1 LSRFFDIYADDG
13 ELHRYQ
19 ETDLP
24 LLIGTDS
31 EVHVRLPVGK
41 SVEASIGLH
50 KGGYLFLEPA
60 TGSRTV
66 FHNDQLIKDT
76 VWIKSGDKT
85 RIGDWVL
92 QYRISGDRVEIT
104 LAEQTGPE
112 PAELPPIN
120 HNGPTP
126 DVAALPRVREEQRL
140 KKGHLKRNL
149 AAGFV
154 FLLLVLAAVFVLTAR
169 SVEVTVEPEPDSMNL
184 HGMVPVLPL
193 GHRFLGVAG
202 TYTLKASR
210 AGYQDLQAEIVIK
223 KTGSSRYAFTLEKL
237 PGLVDITSTP
247 DDAEI
252 FLDGKSLGSAPLAEV
267 SISGGKHE
275 LRCVL
280 DRYQDW
286 QQEID
291 VQGQGKH
298 QSVHCELQPAWG
310 RVFVVTNPA
319 GATVLENGREIG
331 VTPLTVELDQGKH
344 ELLLQEDGYA
354 PFTMNVDVEPGKT
367 LTPPVV
373 TLEQKPI
380 QLALRSTPVGAKV
393 TLDGSS
399 QGKTPLKI
407 SLNRGGSHTI
417 RFSMAGYEPI
427 EKTVT
432 VGDGDDQELAVTLK
446 PELGEVNITMSPAG
460 AQLFIDGKKQK
471 KNSGS
476 FKLTARKH
484 RVEAKADG
492 YRAEKQSV
500 TPRKGESRKLVF
512 DLQKKVASAAPAAPE
527 TTVSAPVSSPVPVA
541 AVTKQS
547 GKYPKMIRL
556 GSATFTMGA
565 SRREPGRRA
574 NESEH
579 QVEITRPFLL
589 GVHEITNGEF
599 RKFQNGHRSGFIGGL
614 TLDGDLQPVVN
625 ISWQDAARFCNWL
638 SEQQGLQPFYRQQG
652 NTLVVVSPA
661 GNGYRLPF
669 EAEWAYAARM
679 VGRTQ
684 PGRYPWDGGFPPRT
698 RNGNYADESA
708 RTIVPVVIK
717 GYFDGFPL
725 SAPVDS
731 FPRNMAGF
739 FDLGGNVSEWCH
751 DYYSPN
757 VGAVSGKTVDPTGPT
772 SGSYHVLRGS
782 SWRDGAMTE
791 LRLSF
796 RGYSNKAKDSL
807 GFRVARYAQ

>member
-1 LSRFFDIYADDG
+1 MSRFFDIYADDG
-13 ELHRYQ
+13 ELHRYL

-31 EVHVRLPVGK
+31 EAHVRLPVGR

-112 PAELPPIN
+112 PTELPPIN

-140 KKGHLKRNL
+140 KTGHLKRNI
-149 AAGFV
+149 AAGLA

-169 SVEVTVEPEPDSMNL
+169 SVEVKVEPEPESMNL
-184 HGMVPVLPL
+184 KGLVPALPF

-202 TYTLKASR
+202 TYTLEASK
-210 AGYQDLQAEIVIK
+210 AGYQDLQVEIIIK

-237 PGLVDITSTP
+237 PGRVDISSTP
-247 DDAEI
+247 EDAEV
-252 FLDGKSLGSAPLAEV
+252 FLDGKILGNAPLAELSV
-267 SISGGKHE
+267 SGGKHK

-291 VQGQGKH
+291 IQGQGTH

-319 GATVLENGREIG
+319 GATVLEGGREIG
-331 VTPLTVELDQGKH
+331 ITPLTVELDQGEH
-344 ELLLQEDGYA
+344 ELLLQKDGYA
-354 PFTMNVDVEPGKT
+354 PFTLKVDVEPGKT

-373 TLEQKPI
+373 TLEQKPV
-380 QLALRSTPVGAKV
+380 QLSLRSTPVGAKI
-393 TLDGSS
+393 TLDGNS
-399 QGKTPLKI
+399 QGNTPLKI
-407 SLNRGGSHTI
+407 SLARGRGHTI

-432 VGDGDDQELAVTLK
+432 VGDRDNQKLAVKLK
-446 PELGEVNITMSPAG
+446 PELGEVNVTVSPQE

-476 FKLTARKH
+476 FTLTARKH
-484 RVEAKADG
+484 SVEARADG
-492 YRAEKQSV
+492 YRAEKQAV

-512 DLQKKVASAAPAAPE
+512 NLQKKE
-527 TTVSAPVSSPVPVA
+527 APVSSPVPVA

-547 GKYPKMIRL
+547 GKGPEMIRL
-556 GSATFTMGA
+556 EPAVFTMGA

-589 GVHEITNGEF
+589 GMHEITNGEF
-599 RKFQNGHRSGFIGGL
+599 RRFRPDHRSGFIGGM

-625 ISWQDAARFCNWL
+625 ISWQDAARYCNWL
-638 SEQQGLQPFYRQQG
+638 SERKGLKPFYREQG
-652 NTLVVVSPA
+652 NTLVAVSPTS
-661 GNGYRLPF
+661 NGYRLPF
-669 EAEWAYAARM
+669 EAEWAFAARM

-708 RTIVPVVIK
+708 RAIVPVIIK

-731 FPRNMAGF
+731 FPRNMGGF

-757 VGAVSGKTVDPTGPT
+757 AGAVSGKTVDPTGPK

-796 RGYSNKAKDSL
+796 RGYSSKAKDSL
-807 GFRVARYAQ
+807 GFRIARYVK

>member
-1 LSRFFDIYADDG
+1 LSRFFEIYADDG

-19 ETDLP
+19 EDDLP
-24 LLIGTDS
+24 LVIGTEKDA
-31 EVHVRLPVGK
+31 HVRLPVGR

-66 FHNDQLIKDT
+66 FHNDQLIKDS
-76 VWIKSGDKT
+76 VWIKSGDRT

-104 LAEQTGPE
+104 LAEQTGPQ
-112 PAELPPIN
+112 PAELPPVN
-120 HNGPTP
+120 HNGPIP
-126 DVAALPRVREEQRL
+126 DVVALPRVGDEQRL
-140 KKGHLKRNL
+140 KTGHLKRNFT
-149 AAGFV
+149 AGIA

-169 SVEVTVEPEPDSMNL
+169 SVEVTVEPEPDSMHL
-184 HGMVPVLPL
+184 QGMVPVLHL

-202 TYTLKASR
+202 TYTLVASR
-210 AGYQDLQAEIVIK
+210 AGYQDLQVEVVIK
-223 KTGSSRYAFTLEKL
+223 KSGSSRYAFTLEKL
-237 PGLVDITSTP
+237 PGLVDIMSTP
-247 DDAEI
+247 DGAEV
-252 FLDGKSLGSAPLAEV
+252 FLDSKPLGIAPLAEL

-291 VQGQGKH
+291 IQGQGVH

-310 RVFVVTNPA
+310 RVFVVSNPA
-319 GATVLENGREIG
+319 GASVLEGGRELG
-331 VTPLTVELDQGKH
+331 TTPLSVELDQGEH

-354 PFTMNVDVEPGKT
+354 PFTLNVAVEPGKT
-367 LTPPVV
+367 LTPPLV
-373 TLEQKPI
+373 TLEQKPV
-380 QLALRSTPVGAKV
+380 QLSLRSTPIGAKV
-393 TLDGSS
+393 SLDGSP
-399 QGKTPLKI
+399 QGNTPLKI
-407 SLNRGGSHTI
+407 SLDRRGSHTI

-432 VGDGDDQELAVTLK
+432 INDGDDQELTVTLK
-446 PELGEVNITMSPAG
+446 PELGEVNITVSPAG

-484 RVEAKADG
+484 SVEARADG
-492 YRAEKQSV
+492 YRVEKQEV
-500 TPRKGESRKLVF
+500 TTRKGESRKLVF
-512 DLQKKVASAAPAAPE
+512 NLQKKTAPVAPVAPAKTISP
-527 TTVSAPVSSPVPVA
+527 PISSPEPVA
-541 AVTKQS
+541 AATKQS
-547 GKYPKMIRL
+547 GKNPEMIRL
-556 GSATFTMGA
+556 GPAAFTMGA

-579 QVEITRPFLL
+579 HVEITRTFLL

-599 RKFQNGHRSGFIGGL
+599 RRFRSGHRSGFISGL
-614 TLDGDLQPVVN
+614 TLDGDQQPVVN
-625 ISWQDAARFCNWL
+625 VSWQDAARYCNWL
-638 SEQQGLQPFYRQQG
+638 SEQQGLQPFYREQG
-652 NTLVVVSPA
+652 STLVPVSPA

-684 PGRYPWDGGFPPRT
+684 PGRYPWDGVFPPRT

-708 RTIVPVVIK
+708 RAIVPVVIK
-717 GYFDGFPL
+717 GYYDGFPV

-731 FPRNMAGF
+731 FPRNMGGF

-757 VGAVSGKTVDPTGPT
+757 AGAVSGKTVDPTGPK